1 VQSNPL
7 VSILINNYNYG
18 RFLAEAIDSALS
30 QTYSNIEVIVV
41 DDGSSDNSHEIIK
54 SYGDK
59 IIPILKENGGQAS
72 AFNTGFAASQGEI
85 ICFLDSDDLFLPE
98 KVAEVVQV
106 FEKHQN
112 IGWCFHDLEFL
123 SKNPDSLVQVKT
135 TGSSGVY
142 DFRDCF
148 KQGILNGKIPQ
159 FNVATSGLCF
169 RSLHLKQILPMPEVI
184 RITSDDYIKFT
195 AFGLVP
201 GFVLLKKL
209 GLQRIHDNNAY
220 TLKND
225 DKKRQT
231 EARIQVLT
239 AYWMRKNFSDFSI
252 FSNNILTLGLA
263 RHWLNGSKDLETQK
277 LINTYL
283 GAATTL
289 EKINIYARA
298 FYYRLKP

>member
-1 VQSNPL
+1 MQSNPL

-18 RFLAEAIDSALS
+18 RFLAEAIDSGLN

-54 SYGDK
+54 SYGNK

-72 AFNTGFAASQGEI
+72 AFNAGFAASKGDI
-85 ICFLDSDDLFLPE
+85 ICFLDSDDIFKPE
-98 KVAEVVQV
+98 KIAEVAQV
-106 FEKHQN
+106 FVQHEN

-123 SKNPDSLVQVKT
+123 SKNPETVLQVES

-142 DFRDCF
+142 DFRADF
-148 KQGILNGKIPQ
+148 KKGILNDKIPK

-169 RSLHLKQILPMPEVI
+169 KRSHLKQILPMPEVI

-195 AFGLVP
+195 TFGLNP

-220 TLKND
+220 TLRND
-225 DKKRQT
+225 EKKRQL
-231 EARIQVLT
+231 EAKIQVLT
-239 AYWMRKNFSDFSI
+239 AYWMRENFPVFSE
-252 FSNNILTLGLA
+252 FSNNICTLGMA
-263 RHWLNGSKDLETQK
+263 SHWLNGRKDIETTK
-277 LINTYL
+277 LLNSYL
-283 GAATTL
+283 ASATTL
-289 EKINIYARA
+289 EKIKMYAKV
-298 FYYRLKP
+298 FYYRLKL